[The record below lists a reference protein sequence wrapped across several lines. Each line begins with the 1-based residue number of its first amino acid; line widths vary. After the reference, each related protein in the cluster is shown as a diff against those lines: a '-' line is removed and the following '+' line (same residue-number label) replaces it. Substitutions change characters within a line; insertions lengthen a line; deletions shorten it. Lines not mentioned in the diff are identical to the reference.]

1 MTKLRLCIAAF
12 IVAFGC
18 ALLFTGDNS
27 YAVTGP
33 CYFNTTTGPVVGT
46 SGCGESGYGDYGTN
60 DIFTGRNSSGG
71 GAAIPG
77 SINTKGEFINYV
89 LNRFNNGG
97 THDRIGAAF
106 TMQSMRGSRAWPSA
120 AARDDWE
127 MRMRLPGVSFWRGWD
142 SSVGDTSYYDDDKK
156 NVFYGDHRN
165 VGREVIRIRDG
176 SGNLIAEIETPCGNM
191 VLHSYRDL
199 PTPPQWT
206 ITPASSVSVAHPR
219 PGDTVT
225 YASNSHN
232 NGPDD
237 TDKTVTMTMQRSVNG
252 GGWSNRGSWNKGS
265 GWNNGTNFGTNK
277 TDTWTPSQGDDGKR
291 VCQRT
296 VVDPRAWNNGSA
308 LASAQD
314 CAEAWQKWQVAAS
327 TSKTAQGD
335 AYGPRPGQNIT
346 WTHTLTNSGPDWT
359 SAAVGWNVQHTPATP
374 NTETTYNSGSI
385 AKNWQVGAANKKTFT
400 NVYTVTSADAGK
412 NLCQYITAN
421 PSQRLAWNDS
431 PNSTV
436 SSSDPSDCQMIPYDY
451 ELIPSIATNPNTPSE
466 VDTPLDINPSVNNLG
481 PTQSQT
487 VQWEVRRLIYDPGT
501 NPSVTG
507 GMSSGDACGYF
518 SSSNRASCT
527 VVPGSNGSGSRVF
540 PTGTTQPNASQ
551 LTQNIPPL
559 DPGAKVCYV
568 LSISPWKNRPGVA
581 GGSDWRHSNMIC
593 VIVAKKPKLHV
604 LDGDLK
610 VHGSVSTSTSTI
622 SSKTYGSWVD
632 YGVFSVGQNGDPAT
646 SGNAISS
653 GAGLRNGF
661 NGPSANWSKLTF
673 ANTPTLGNFTLGTF
687 SSVHDYFMDQ
697 PQTQTAGSPLTL
709 SGTGVKIINAGTN
722 VTINASSIP
731 LKGTFIVKTSGTV
744 TIAGDI
750 TYDTGGSVTNI
761 GDIPQVVIV
770 ADNINIRSG
779 VKRID
784 AWLLASGT
792 INTCSDKPAGNLT
805 ANICNQP
812 LVVNG
817 PVSANA
823 LHVYRTA
830 GATKTNPEEPA
841 ETFRLTPTTYLWA
854 FDFTNQ
860 ADRVKTTYVT
870 EEAPRF

>member
-1 MTKLRLCIAAF
+1 
-12 IVAFGC
+12 
-18 ALLFTGDNS
+18 
-27 YAVTGP
+27 
-33 CYFNTTTGPVVGT
+33 
-46 SGCGESGYGDYGTN
+46 
-60 DIFTGRNSSGG
+60 
-71 GAAIPG
+71 
-77 SINTKGEFINYV
+77 
-89 LNRFNNGG
+89 
-97 THDRIGAAF
+97 
-106 TMQSMRGSRAWPSA
+106 
-120 AARDDWE
+120 
-127 MRMRLPGVSFWRGWD
+127 
-142 SSVGDTSYYDDDKK
+142 
-156 NVFYGDHRN
+156 
-165 VGREVIRIRDG
+165 
-176 SGNLIAEIETPCGNM
+176 M
-191 VLHSYRDL
+191 V
-199 PTPPQWT
+199 
-206 ITPASSVSVAHPR
+206 
-219 PGDTVT
+219 
-225 YASNSHN
+225 
-232 NGPDD
+232 
-237 TDKTVTMTMQRSVNG
+237 
-252 GGWSNRGSWNKGS
+252 
-265 GWNNGTNFGTNK
+265 
-277 TDTWTPSQGDDGKR
+277 
-291 VCQRT
+291 
-296 VVDPRAWNNGSA
+296 
-308 LASAQD
+308 
-314 CAEAWQKWQVAAS
+314 
-327 TSKTAQGD
+327 
-335 AYGPRPGQNIT
+335 
-346 WTHTLTNSGPDWT
+346 
-359 SAAVGWNVQHTPATP
+359 
-374 NTETTYNSGSI
+374 
-385 AKNWQVGAANKKTFT
+385 
-400 NVYTVTSADAGK
+400 
-412 NLCQYITAN
+412 
-421 PSQRLAWNDS
+421 
-431 PNSTV
+431 
-436 SSSDPSDCQMIPYDY
+436 PYDY
-451 ELIPSIATNPNTPSE
+451 ELIPSVATNPNTPSE

-487 VQWEVRRLIYDPGT
+487 VQWQVRRLIYDPGT

-507 GMSSGDACGYF
+507 GTSGGDACGYF

-610 VHGSVSTSTSTI
+610 THHRVLPDGTVIPGEISTSTSRI
-622 SSKTYGSWVD
+622 NGQTYGSWVD
-632 YGVFSVGQNGDPAT
+632 YGVFSAGQNGDPAT

-653 GAGLRNGF
+653 GAGLRNGL
-661 NGPSANWSKLTF
+661 NGPSAAWSKLTF

-722 VTINASSIP
+722 VTINTSSIP
-731 LKGTFIVKTSGTV
+731 LKGTFIVKASGTV